1 MWGVTAMTGDGLTDR
16 LEGRGRAVDRLS
28 CEKTAGGG
36 TDGLSRGWSGGANGR
51 PAGPAEGRE
60 R

>member
-1 MWGVTAMTGDGLTDR
+1 MTGDGLTDR

-28 CEKTAGGG
+28 CEKTAGAG
-36 TDGLSRGWSGGANGR
+36 TDGLSRGWSGGGGLANGR